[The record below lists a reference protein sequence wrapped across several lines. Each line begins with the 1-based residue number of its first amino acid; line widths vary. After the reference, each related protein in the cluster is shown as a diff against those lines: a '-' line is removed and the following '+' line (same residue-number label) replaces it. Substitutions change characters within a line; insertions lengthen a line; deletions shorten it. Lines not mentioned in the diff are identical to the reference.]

1 MGGVQEGRSRDEELL
16 AQDRQP
22 AAKTV
27 GRFGGG
33 MFKEFNVLLVEDD
46 PGDIF
51 LIKKA
56 FARNDIKARLHITRN
71 GVEATDFLY
80 RGGKY
85 ANAPRPDIV
94 ILDLNLP
101 KKDGRELLAEIKADP
116 ELGMIPVIIFTTS
129 KSDKDILTS
138 YSLHAN
144 SYVIKVA
151 DWEDFSKIVDK
162 IKEFWLSTARI
173 P

>member
-1 MGGVQEGRSRDEELL
+1 VRKQ
-16 AQDRQP
+16 
-22 AAKTV
+22 
-27 GRFGGG
+27 
-33 MFKEFNVLLVEDD
+33 FNVLLVEDD

-56 FARNDIKARLHITRN
+56 FAKKDFKANLHLTRN
-71 GVEATDFLY
+71 GVEATDFLFK
-80 RGGKY
+80 RGEF
-85 ANAPRPDIV
+85 ADAPRPDIV

-101 KKDGRELLAEIKADP
+101 KKDGRELLAEIKQNP

-129 KSDKDILTS
+129 KSDEDILKS

-151 DWEDFSKIVDK
+151 NWKDFSRIVDK
-162 IKEFWLSTARI
+162 IREFWLSTARI